1 VRITEGLVP
10 VEDGPALLRRL
21 QGEIL
26 HLDADRFARLQIIQT
41 LLDTARRAAPAP
53 VSPTSPVSAPAPE
66 EELVSIIIPVGRPER
81 ALPTLLSLAAQ
92 NPTPNAWEVILVG
105 SNLNALGSVPA
116 SLPLRTV
123 VLPARGS
130 PAQTRIAGVAA
141 ATGQWYLFCRR

>member
-1 VRITEGLVP
+1 MRLTAGLVP

-53 VSPTSPVSAPAPE
+53 APSPTSPVSAPAPV

-92 NPTPNAWEVILVG
+92 NPTPSTPG
-105 SNLNALGSVPA
+105 
-116 SLPLRTV
+116 R
-123 VLPARGS
+123 
-130 PAQTRIAGVAA
+130 
-141 ATGQWYLFCRR
+141 